1 MTFPWSLSIDFG
13 TSNTTAAHTNP
24 VSGQVEVAS
33 ISHDRLTM
41 GSHVFVAAD
50 GSCVVGDEAWN
61 LAEADPAGLVR
72 TPKRLVMEESVRVRG
87 EEVPVARI
95 VSAVVGEVIR
105 KVSAAH
111 DGEAPQEVMVTH
123 PERWSEKEID
133 TLREAVVLAGVD
145 RGAVF
150 TLSEAVAA
158 AYYYT
163 RANRLSVGDRIGVF
177 DFGGGTLDV
186 AVLRFA
192 GGGDFSVE
200 AHDGDP
206 ALGGRSFDDAVREW
220 VFEQLEDDDPDLLDY
235 LRLEASESELI
246 DLSRQIEKAKELL
259 SDASSAVIMI
269 QTRRGSHPVQ
279 ITREDFSGVVGLYV
293 DRAVGLVKRVLHSAR
308 VFSAGDLR
316 ALYLTGGSSR
326 VPVVQEAL
334 KELGTVRLDN
344 PKTVVALGALNYLIN
359 EAGKQQL
366 SGGGGAGVSASGVGS
381 SRYESSNAEGRS
393 HNLSDGTASERSSA
407 SSLEETSNEEG
418 SGQMKKS
425 GSVVAG
431 SVIGAFAIVGVVV
444 VLIVAY
450 FALSS
455 CGGGNEAANSTQ
467 AATPTASA
475 TPTPTAT
482 PRTSPTASPTT
493 TAASTVSEDDVR
505 KGLPKSLAAR
515 MTSDDIK
522 EHCSDGTLTIMGEE
536 VQNGVISCDLTP
548 LLSGYKN
555 ALPGPGG
562 GISYGSVWNKTVA
575 QKAFDQVT
583 SDLNYQDDQVLR
595 RFLYNDDK
603 CVAQRGQNEKGVYL
617 LSVCP
622 GSGFIR
628 LESGF
633 KDEDSL
639 SAYKK
644 VAY

>member
-1 MTFPWSLSIDFG
+1 MAFPWSLSIDFG

-87 EEVPVARI
+87 VEVPVARI

-123 PERWSEKEID
+123 PERWSEKEIG

-150 TLSEAVAA
+150 TMSEAVAA

-235 LRLEASESELI
+235 LRSEASESELI

-279 ITREDFSGVVGLYV
+279 ITREDFSGVVGPYV

-359 EAGKQQL
+359 EAGKQQV
-366 SGGGGAGVSASGVGS
+366 SASDDTGVPASGVGS
-381 SRYESSNAEGRS
+381 SRYESSNTEGRS
-393 HNLSDGTASERSSA
+393 HNLSDGTASERSLT
-407 SSLEETSNEEG
+407 SSLEETSNEEE

-431 SVIGAFAIVGVVV
+431 SVIGAFAIVGVIV

-475 TPTPTAT
+475 TPTPSAT

-493 TAASTVSEDDVR
+493 TAANTVSERDVR
-505 KGLPKSLAAR
+505 SMLPPKILAV
-515 MTSDDIK
+515 MTSEDIK
-522 EHCSDGTLTIMGEE
+522 KQCETDGLNVLGRSVQIQVITCDVTRYFSSNKDIGLGSDGKLTISVARDKSVGGAVFDEIKNNREYTDEVVTNRSLYNSDKCALQIEQTESGTSRLSVCSDGSIWFETGF
-536 VQNGVISCDLTP
+536 
-548 LLSGYKN
+548 KN
-555 ALPGPGG
+555 
-562 GISYGSVWNKTVA
+562 
-575 QKAFDQVT
+575 
-583 SDLNYQDDQVLR
+583 
-595 RFLYNDDK
+595 
-603 CVAQRGQNEKGVYL
+603 
-617 LSVCP
+617 
-622 GSGFIR
+622 
-628 LESGF
+628 LESAN
-633 KDEDSL
+633 
-639 SAYKK
+639 AYYE
-644 VAY
+644 VVY